1 MGVSISTKNKSIDM
15 GYGAFFRLRTD
26 IAKAINFEW
35 GMKYEEL
42 LNRKRYDELIDI
54 TADYLADDKISKYLV
69 EFCLQSD
76 TEGHITCWACKYIYR
91 QIQNV
96 DKKDSYGYAMNPNSW
111 EAIKNVFK
119 DGSENKGGMK
129 WY

>member
-1 MGVSISTKNKSIDM
+1 MGVTIRTKNKSIDM
-15 GYGAFFRLRTD
+15 GCGSFFRLRTD

-42 LNRKRYDELIDI
+42 LNRNRYDELNDI
-54 TADYLADDKISKYLV
+54 TAEYLADGKISKYLV
-69 EFCLQSD
+69 DFCLQSD
-76 TEGHITCWACKYIYR
+76 AEGHITCWACKYIYR

-96 DKKDSYGYAMNPNSW
+96 DKEDRYGLGRTSVSW
-111 EAIKNVFK
+111 EEIKNAFK

-129 WY
+129 WH

>member
-1 MGVSISTKNKSIDM
+1 MGLSIKTKNKSIDM
-15 GYGAFFRLRTD
+15 GYGSFSRLRTD
-26 IAKAINFEW
+26 IAKAINLEW

-42 LNRKRYDELIDI
+42 LNLRRYDELNAI
-54 TADYLADDKISKYLV
+54 TAEYLADGKISKYLV
-69 EFCLQSD
+69 DFCFQSD

-96 DKKDSYGYAMNPNSW
+96 DKKDMYGYVMAQISW
-111 EAIKNVFK
+111 EEMKNVFK